1 MSFVRSLRPVA
12 AILFFAIAPAIA
24 APKILINEVH
34 KGGDFSASGNEW
46 VELVVVETLTDT
58 ELETFFVGD
67 SSGQL
72 VDKFSAYRFTNMES
86 FATTFPAGTIIVV
99 SGSGTTATPPA
110 PALDMTYSPGT
121 GDWNLVLRAGSA
133 NLPVGGDGAG
143 NFANNDVAYV
153 DINGSGT
160 NATIDP
166 SGFGLAWGTNQS
178 GSFDEAANLRIATIA
193 DGSGA
198 MLTTDLAGA
207 ATPANWSILTNAS
220 LTPGQP
226 NGGTNTTYING
237 LRSPVPAP
245 SLSIAA
251 TSADKAEG
259 DANTTPFTF
268 TVTRSNSLT
277 GTLSASYSVTGSGAS
292 PADAADFD
300 GGTFP
305 SGTVNFA
312 DSEST
317 QVITVNVAG
326 DTTFEQAEGFTVT
339 LSNPSSGTISTATA
353 DGNIQNDDAAPP
365 TPTISI
371 NAPSV
376 AEAAGPLTF
385 RVSLSQTSVSNVTFN
400 YATGTGTASAGSDYT
415 AIGATAGQINAGDLF
430 IDIPVT
436 LVDDAVVESNETVVL
451 DITGVA
457 NANPAS
463 VSGTGTIT
471 NDDVPPN
478 LSLADV
484 TQPEGNSGTSTLAIT
499 ATLDADPGAAT
510 VTFTLATSDDSATD
524 ADNDYEPATANCSL
538 TGTNRSCVLNVTVN
552 GDLSAEPDERFVV
565 NASNVLGAVV
575 VDGSAFGNII
585 NDDRFLIWQIQGNGA
600 FSPFTS
606 GATLGSQTFSA
617 TDVAVRASVVT
628 AVAYRAT
635 DNLQQGF
642 FIQTPDAQSDGNA
655 ATSDGLYVFST
666 TAVSVGDLVEVS
678 GPVKE
683 HFGMTE
689 MAATSTP
696 PVRPV
701 TVTVVGTGQSLP
713 TAVEFSAASNRPSTN
728 VAALSC
734 PGSGPGGANNIDTNF
749 ECYEG
754 MLVSVPQGVSL
765 QGNFRRANDTYAELQ
780 FSPRATRSVR
790 EAGLRFPQAPGAG
803 NAAAG
808 TWDGN
813 PEVLEM
819 DPDIARRGATGPTPG
834 IDTQIVG
841 GATFSAT
848 GPLIFDFGDYV
859 FWPTTLNVATASN
872 VLPRPVAA
880 PLSASELT
888 VGSFN
893 MQHLCDGDA
902 PGDDGCV
909 RDTPDYPG
917 VFPAPTPYD
926 YAGKLARVSA
936 YVREVLRS
944 PDVLGAQE
952 VDEQSTLQDL
962 ANRIQADGGPAYT
975 AYLVDGNDPGGID
988 VGYLVRNDR
997 LSDVV
1002 VTQFFKANTWPDP
1015 NGTDVLHD
1023 RPPLLL
1029 RANFRSTPTAR
1040 PFPIALL
1047 NNHTK
1052 ARTQVDGSGAA
1063 AERDRAKRFWQGR
1076 EIAQLVQE
1084 FQTATGAFAGAGTD
1098 NIPLILVGD
1107 YNAYQ
1112 FTDGRVDVVGLVAG
1126 TYDDDAN
1133 ECNAVLSGGAGTET
1147 CNLGPNVVVPP
1158 LQNLVLSSDPNN
1170 RYSYLFSENLGTVL
1184 GYGNPSPQRDVVNGG
1199 VIDHI
1204 LANAKAEPYASGIDF
1219 GRANHDMSAQAAL
1232 TDNLSP
1238 DGAGG
1243 TQVSLALRSSDH
1255 DGLVAS
1261 FETNCANLP
1270 DNPQIDVD
1278 NDNVCTLIDNC
1289 PAVANSSQADLDN
1302 DGIGDACD
1310 PENGPAIANDDGSLA
1325 APLVLAEDA
1334 VGGLD
1339 IDVLANDIADPDT
1352 GIKTLDPTAVTGP
1365 ANGSLEFSAGGV
1377 KYTPN
1382 PDTCGPDQFVYSINS
1397 NADTATV
1404 FLSVT
1409 CVNDAPTISAIADFS
1424 ANENT
1429 AGQASFVIAD
1439 VDSTL
1444 ACSATNLSATSS
1456 NGTLLPVGNITF
1468 NGSPSSCT
1476 ATLTPAAA
1484 QTGFSDVT
1492 ITVDDGSGT
1501 ATATASEPF
1510 RFTVIENDADNDG
1523 VPDATD
1529 NCPNTINPD
1538 QADADNDGTGDVCDA
1553 KPNDPVRIFRNGF
1566 ED

>member
-1 MSFVRSLRPVA
+1 MSFVRSLRPWAACLLASTALTAHAVVVPGDIAVIGLTFDGTDEFGFVA
-12 AILFFAIAPAIA
+12 LNPIGPSEEIRFTDNGWLAAGGFRAGEGEVVWTAPVGGVPAGTVVRVVVTAPISTTVGTVTGASPPNLANAGDQVIAYTGTQASPALVYAINSEGTGWQADATTSNTSALPTGLTDGVHALALTPETDNWAYSGTTSGSASALRTAIGSVANWTGDDLAAVTYPSSFTIISTPTISVDAPSVTEGGGALTFRVSLSQVSASNVTFSYATGTGSASAGADYTAIA
-24 APKILINEVH
+24 AIAGQINA
-34 KGGDFSASGNEW
+34 GS
-46 VELVVVETLTDT
+46 L
-58 ELETFFVGD
+58 FVD
-67 SSGQL
+67 IP
-72 VDKFSAYRFTNMES
+72 V
-86 FATTFPAGTIIVV
+86 TIIDDAAVE
-99 SGSGTTATPPA
+99 GSETVI
-110 PALDMTYSPGT
+110 LDIT
-121 GDWNLVLRAGSA
+121 GVAG
-133 NLPVGGDGAG
+133 
-143 NFANNDVAYV
+143 
-153 DINGSGT
+153 
-160 NATIDP
+160 
-166 SGFGLAWGTNQS
+166 
-178 GSFDEAANLRIATIA
+178 
-193 DGSGA
+193 
-198 MLTTDLAGA
+198 
-207 ATPANWSILTNAS
+207 ATPAT
-220 LTPGQP
+220 
-226 NGGTNTTYING
+226 
-237 LRSPVPAP
+237 
-245 SLSIAA
+245 LS
-251 TSADKAEG
+251 G
-259 DANTTPFTF
+259 
-268 TVTRSNSLT
+268 T
-277 GTLSASYSVTGSGAS
+277 GT
-292 PADAADFD
+292 
-300 GGTFP
+300 
-305 SGTVNFA
+305 
-312 DSEST
+312 
-317 QVITVNVAG
+317 I
-326 DTTFEQAEGFTVT
+326 
-339 LSNPSSGTISTATA
+339 
-353 DGNIQNDDAAPP
+353 NDNDVSP

-436 LVDDAVVESNETVVL
+436 LLDDATVEPSETVVL

-457 NANPAS
+457 NANPVS

-484 TQPEGNSGTSTLAIT
+484 TQAEGNSETSTLAIT

-552 GDLSAEPDERFVV
+552 GDLSAEADERFVV
-565 NASNVLGAVV
+565 NASSVVGAVV
-575 VDGSAFGNII
+575 VDGSAFGNIT
-585 NDDRFLIWQIQGNGA
+585 NDDRYLIWQIQGNGA
-600 FSPFTS
+600 FSPFTT

-617 TDVAVRASVVT
+617 ADVAVRASVVT

-642 FIQTPDAQSDGNA
+642 FIQTPDAQSDGNL

-696 PVRPV
+696 PIRPV
-701 TVTVVGTGQSLP
+701 TVTVIGTGQPLP

-819 DPDIARRGATGPTPG
+819 DPDIARRGASGPTPG

-859 FWPTTLNVATASN
+859 FWPTALNVATASN

-902 PGDDGCV
+902 PGDDGCA

-1076 EIAQLVQE
+1076 EIAQLVQQ
-1084 FQTATGAFAGAGTD
+1084 FQTATGAFAGTGTD

-1126 TYDDDAN
+1126 TYDDAAN

-1365 ANGSLEFSAGGV
+1365 ANGSLQFSAGGV

-1409 CVNDAPTISAIADFS
+1409 CVNDAPTISAIPDFS
-1424 ANENT
+1424 VNENV
-1429 AGQASFVIAD
+1429 AGQATFAIAD
-1439 VDSTL
+1439 IDSAL

-1484 QTGFSDVT
+1484 QTGFSDVN

-1501 ATATASEPF
+1501 ATASASEGF

-1529 NCPNTINPD
+1529 NCPNTINPG
-1538 QADADNDGTGDVCDA
+1538 QEDADNDGTGDVCDA